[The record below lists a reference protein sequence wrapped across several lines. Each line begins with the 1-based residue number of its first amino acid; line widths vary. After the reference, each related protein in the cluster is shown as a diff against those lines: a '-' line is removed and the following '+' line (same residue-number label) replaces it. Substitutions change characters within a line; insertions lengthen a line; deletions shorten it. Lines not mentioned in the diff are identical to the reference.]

1 MLTNKVIVVTGGLGT
16 IGKVFIEGIREAGGI
31 PIIADIGIVENT
43 QINQLSEIELNGTFF
58 DSKKLDIT
66 NKTSVESL
74 ISAVIRKHGRLD
86 VLVNNAY
93 PRNPHY
99 GRKLEDVEYSDFCE
113 NISTHL
119 GGYFLVS
126 QAFAKF
132 FKEQGHG
139 NIINMASIY
148 GVSAPKFDIYAGTKM
163 TMPVEYAA
171 IKSAVIHLTRYFAEY
186 FKGSGIRVN
195 CISPGGVLTNQDDK
209 FLEAYKL
216 RCASK
221 GMLDAE
227 DITGALLFL
236 VSDLSK
242 YVNGQNIIV
251 DDGWTL

>member
-16 IGKVFIEGIREAGGI
+16 IGKVFVEGIREAGGI
-31 PIIADIGIVENT
+31 PIIADVGIAGNT

-58 DSKKLDIT
+58 DSIKLDIT
-66 NKTSVESL
+66 NKTSVEGL
-74 ISAVIRKHGRLD
+74 ISAAVSKHGRVD

-93 PRNPHY
+93 PRNSRY

-126 QAFAKF
+126 QAFAKQF
-132 FKEQGHG
+132 NEQGHG

-171 IKSAVIHLTRYFAEY
+171 IKSAVIHLTKYFAEY

-195 CISPGGVLTNQDDK
+195 CISPGGVFANQDDK
-209 FLEAYKL
+209 FLGAYKL

-221 GMLDAE
+221 GMLDAK

-236 VSDLSK
+236 ASDLSK